1 MSNNKPIITP
11 PIQRATLPYYLTR
24 ELVKQGVRRFHRL
37 IVFEGQENLP
47 KGRNPIILVSNHQNG
62 LMDPMITSGL
72 LKPQLHWLTRADI
85 FWNPI
90 VRKILLVFNQLP
102 IYRKRDRVP
111 DLKERNKIIWNCC
124 IERLECGAAL
134 SLFPEGNHNPQ
145 KTIRPLKPGLSEL
158 LGLAVSKH
166 ETLKRLKVIPIGIDY
181 ENYPEYR
188 RSLSFRMG
196 KEIEWSDLYDDK
208 SKSVDFNQLTDR
220 IIDGMRKLS
229 IDIRPHAI
237 YDDLYP
243 YVRALRSSQAKGE
256 KWLSIIKELD
266 RISKVG
272 ENKKWCVDVVNSA
285 NSLREAGFVNSMRSE
300 SWGIKRTEVT
310 KTKMWAV
317 LLVPISWVANI
328 PTSLQQFLINWRGD
342 NINAIEFRSTIKV
355 GVGMFVYPISWTLI
369 AILAGVFTQ
378 PFWVGFVG
386 IWTWATFGNKFY
398 GWLQGHLYDH
408 KDAIEGL
415 RFWEDAGNEKLRTAW
430 VHYIETIK
438 KDISS

>member
-1 MSNNKPIITP
+1 
-11 PIQRATLPYYLTR
+11 
-24 ELVKQGVRRFHRL
+24 
-37 IVFEGQENLP
+37 
-47 KGRNPIILVSNHQNG
+47 
-62 LMDPMITSGL
+62 
-72 LKPQLHWLTRADI
+72 
-85 FWNPI
+85 
-90 VRKILLVFNQLP
+90 
-102 IYRKRDRVP
+102 
-111 DLKERNKIIWNCC
+111 
-124 IERLECGAAL
+124 
-134 SLFPEGNHNPQ
+134 
-145 KTIRPLKPGLSEL
+145 
-158 LGLAVSKH
+158 
-166 ETLKRLKVIPIGIDY
+166 
-181 ENYPEYR
+181 
-188 RSLSFRMG
+188 MG
-196 KEIEWSDLYDDK
+196 KEIEWNDLYDDK

-243 YVRALRSSQAKGE
+243 YVRALRPSQAKGE

-272 ENKKWCVDVVNSA
+272 ENKKWCVDVVNAA
-285 NSLREAGFVNSMRSE
+285 NSLRKAGFVNSMRSE

-369 AILAGVFTQ
+369 AIVAGVFTQ

-398 GWLQGHLYDH
+398 GWLKGHLYDH

-415 RFWEDAGNEKLRTAW
+415 RFWEEAGNEKLRTAW
-430 VHYIETIK
+430 GTLH
-438 KDISS
+438 